1 MKQKGFLL
9 LAWLGLSVTLSASS
23 YKLIN
28 GLKDFYYGHIS
39 YADIKND
46 GQDPV
51 VFREGHLTPEA
62 AVLNLP
68 LGPGDAVQTTPE
80 RRTEI
85 QFDNGTIVRLD
96 VGTRLKI
103 ETILAHS
110 LSTDR
115 QISNLVLEK
124 GQVYVMYKRCHS
136 KEIFQVVTPGAA
148 VKLDPN
154 SVVLVR
160 LAGERDTD
168 VQVERGKAFLLYGG
182 DKSHLSQKSINGK
195 QRGIVTSEDKI
206 ELADYE
212 AFSDFKAWNE
222 SINSHFQELHEG
234 NYLPKPLQKLPQAVF
249 DFAQKFGNVYG
260 EWLWHDLYG
269 YVWRPYLN
277 DYRYPWGTWQPYI
290 YGNWT
295 GYGEELFW
303 IPGEPW
309 GWVPYHLG
317 IWMWDAS
324 RGWMWL
330 PGSIFAPAWVDWAFD
345 SGMYCWRPYYLYDWM
360 SGFDGL
366 WGPFAWGASYRSYS
380 VYGFSASGQPNP
392 QPNPEPTQNMIT
404 SIRKDQ
410 LKKKSSPSLPMPKEM
425 KKAFGETLAALKRED
440 RAVLS
445 SIEGLS
451 RYSVFVK
458 KSDFLSPRWQEKVV
472 PFDRLAKEVK
482 AALGATK
489 QASSSQSADIS
500 RDALLTIKRSR
511 TAADFRAWADPG
523 TKTSREAA
531 PSALRDIEFTRGQEA
546 FRQEAS
552 GSASF
557 RFRDWNPDI
566 RTAIRIGVE
575 ISYSS
580 RTNEVACPQLGL
592 SSRQIDRFAQTMG
605 RSGGFLLSGD
615 ASSSSEPGST
625 RSSGSH
631 PSAPSQSQSKSS
643 GSSGSTKEKN

>member
-1 MKQKGFLL
+1 MKQRGFFLV
-9 LAWLGLSVTLSASS
+9 AWLGLSLTLSASN
-23 YKLIN
+23 YKLVN
-28 GLKDFYYGHIS
+28 GQKDFYYGHIS

-46 GQDPV
+46 GYDPL
-51 VFREGHLTPEA
+51 VFREGRLTPEA

-68 LGPGDAVQTTPE
+68 LGPGDAVQTTTE
-80 RRTEI
+80 RRAEI

-96 VGTRLKI
+96 MDTRLKI

-124 GQVYVMYKRCHS
+124 GQVYVMYKRDHS

-195 QRGIVTSEDKI
+195 QRGIVTSEDKV

-212 AFSDFKAWNE
+212 AFSEFKSWNE

-234 NYLPKPLQKLPQAVF
+234 NYLPKPLQNLPQAVF

-290 YGNWT
+290 YGSWT
-295 GYGEELFW
+295 GYSGQLFW

-317 IWMWDAS
+317 IWMWDKS

-330 PGSIFAPAWVDWAFD
+330 PGSMFAPAWVDWAFF
-345 SGMYCWRPYYLYDWM
+345 SGMFCWRPYYLYDWM
-360 SGFDGL
+360 SGFDSI
-366 WGPFAWGASYRSYS
+366 WGPLAWGGSYS
-380 VYGFSASGQPNP
+380 VYGYSESGQPNP
-392 QPNPEPTQNMIT
+392 QPNSQPPQNVIT
-404 SIRKDQ
+404 SVRKDQ
-410 LKKKSSPSLPMPKEM
+410 LKKKSSPSLPMPKEL
-425 KKAFGETLAALKRED
+425 KKAFGETLVALKRED
-440 RAVLS
+440 RTLLS

-451 RYSVFVK
+451 RHSVFVK
-458 KSDFLSPRWQEKVV
+458 KADFLSPRWQEKVV
-472 PFDRLAKEVK
+472 PFDRLAKEIK
-482 AALGATK
+482 AAPGAATK
-489 QASSSQSADIS
+489 AASGQSADIS
-500 RDALLTIKRSR
+500 RDALLTIERSR
-511 TAADFRAWADPG
+511 AVADFKAWAVPG
-523 TKTSREAA
+523 TKTFPGTA
-531 PSALRDIEFTRGQEA
+531 PPALRDIEFTRSQEA
-546 FRQEAS
+546 FREEAS

-566 RTAIRIGVE
+566 RTAIRLGVE

-580 RTNEVACPQLGL
+580 RTNEVSCPQLGL
-592 SSRQIDRFAQTMG
+592 SSRQIVRAAHTMG
-605 RSGGFLLSGD
+605 SFGGFLPSGD

-631 PSAPSQSQSKSS
+631 SSAPSQSKSS